1 MDAHPDICVLTK
13 TFDQSDGLDHYRY
26 GDLSRAQVWN
36 RLLEDVNLILEADYS
51 VWRAE
56 FDLDRLRSLAP
67 VGCLDQL
74 IRGIYTLEAAAN
86 SKASVFIKE
95 LHVLSYFPFLNW
107 CFPNRNFY
115 F

>member
-1 MDAHPDICVLTK
+1 MVLTK

-56 FDLDRLRSLAP
+56 FDLD
-67 VGCLDQL
+67 GC
-74 IRGIYTLEAAAN
+74 AA
-86 SKASVFIKE
+86 
-95 LHVLSYFPFLNW
+95 
-107 CFPNRNFY
+107 
-115 F
+115 